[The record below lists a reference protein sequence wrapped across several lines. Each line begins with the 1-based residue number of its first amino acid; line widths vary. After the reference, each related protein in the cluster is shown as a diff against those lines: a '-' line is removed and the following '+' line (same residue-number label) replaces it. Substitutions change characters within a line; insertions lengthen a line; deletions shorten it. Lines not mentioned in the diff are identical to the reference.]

1 MESSTVVATTV
12 EKKPETPL
20 SPKTE
25 GKPSSQ
31 KRLLSR
37 NDLEKSKRELRTLS
51 LERELVSGALTR
63 LYEAE
68 AAGQITKE
76 EREVLA
82 GKYRSE
88 LKELDSKIVK
98 IDALVEVG
106 DLETLRDQLL
116 QLINEKVEAI
126 DRRIERV
133 KVVASPLLN
142 KVPEI
147 EKKPAVSELYAD
159 GKLKPAIPDISDMLS
174 KPQASTAEEPEKGT
188 KPLVTSP
195 PVIAEPVIA
204 NVATTQTQIPKA
216 PNPRRRE
223 SNSDGQVEELQKE
236 LLEALDRLEKLDLET

>member
-1 MESSTVVATTV
+1 
-12 EKKPETPL
+12 
-20 SPKTE
+20 
-25 GKPSSQ
+25 
-31 KRLLSR
+31 
-37 NDLEKSKRELRTLS
+37 

-76 EREVLA
+76 EREALA
-82 GKYRSE
+82 AKYRAE
-88 LKELDSKIVK
+88 LKELDSRIVK

-142 KVPEI
+142 EVPEI
-147 EKKPAVSELYAD
+147 KKKAAVHELYVD
-159 GKLKPAIPDISDMLS
+159 GKPKPPIPDISDMLS
-174 KPQASTAEEPEKGT
+174 KPQSSTTEEEKGN
-188 KPLVTSP
+188 KPTVTSP
-195 PVIAEPVIA
+195 PLIAEPVIA
-204 NVATTQTQIPKA
+204 NAITTQAPKA
-216 PNPRRRE
+216 PTPKRRE